1 MASDL
6 PARIEESL
14 APGAERN
21 GFELVAVDV
30 LGTRARPL
38 VRVYL
43 DREGGVGLDE
53 LAEANGWI
61 SAALDETDPIP
72 GAFVLEVSSPGVDR
86 PLRKPSDFERFAGED
101 VRLKTM
107 APIDGRRNFTGT
119 LGGFR
124 EGDVVIVCDGEEYSI
139 PLEKVGKAHMVG
151 RVDIHGEGGVSE
163 G

>member
-6 PARIEESL
+6 PARLEESL
-14 APGAERN
+14 TLGAERN

-30 LGTRARPL
+30 LGTRDRPL

-61 SAALDETDPIP
+61 SAALDEADPIP
-72 GAFVLEVSSPGVDR
+72 GAYVLEVSSPGVDR

-101 VRLKTM
+101 MKLKTM

-124 EGDVVIVCDGEEYSI
+124 EGDVVVVCDGEEYSI
-139 PLEKVGKAHMVG
+139 PLETVGKAHLVG
-151 RVDIHGEGGVSE
+151 RVDIHGEGEVPE